1 MQHCYI
7 DESFELVFE
16 MHDPQDKDRKVDSAT
31 YRVIAPDKTIAQAGT
46 MSVDEDGHTCR
57 FRFAPTALGIN
68 TVEIAWSMGADR
80 FRQPN
85 LISVE
90 DIS

>member
-1 MQHCYI
+1 MQRAFI

-16 MHDPQDKDRKVDSAT
+16 ITDPQDETRKVDSAT
-31 YRVIAPDKTIAQAGT
+31 YRVIAPDKSIAQAGT
-46 MSVDEDGHTCR
+46 MSIDEDGHRCR
-57 FRFAPTALGIN
+57 FRFAPTAVGIN
-68 TVEIAWSMGADR
+68 TIEIAWSMGADR